1 LLAFKED
8 EVQMLESL
16 RNFLSGKR
24 VIVITAL
31 LAIPFVFLG
40 SQSFGTTFATFG
52 TVNGE
57 PVSQMDVN
65 LATSQVSQRLQSM
78 YGEDFSLDDL
88 DEEVSL
94 GLIKNE
100 IINQKTLLS
109 QAKKL
114 GLIVSES
121 SAKQEIINIEGFQ
134 GENGFDQTLFE
145 SAIRA
150 NGWTPEE
157 YIELVRETLS
167 LETLVSAMGV
177 TAFPIESDVEAI
189 ASMLETSRDI
199 DFIKIDKNIL
209 VSQQEAGLEEGQEF
223 YDNNPFLFLSKEQR
237 DFSYLVLTY
246 DAYKKQVQVPEGYID
261 EAYSDY
267 LNNVEGQIQNR
278 ISHLMIE
285 KSNYESSSLAFEKVN
300 SIYQSIQ
307 ATEIS
312 FEDAVSN
319 FSEDLASKDS
329 DGDLGLSSGDAF
341 PEEFESAI
349 LLMQLNAI
357 SPIIELDDSLHIL
370 KLTEVIKPQIKS
382 KLEMSQELLDE
393 LIDAEALAL
402 MQDDFLELESLVL
415 AGVNFNAL
423 ADSIESSI
431 QVTGLKDIE
440 SIELNGFS
448 DVTASELFDSS
459 VLPNK
464 IEIFEGDDS
473 YAFVMMTQAL
483 QPTVQP
489 FASVADL
496 AIAEVRNAKADK
508 IINDFASSAES
519 IINGESE
526 MPSQNGFSQE
536 KFKGV
541 KRFSSLL
548 PTEIINST
556 FESPVGTLVTTEAFN
571 GDRYW
576 AQSSNES
583 TPTMDE
589 LGESI
594 DQYQGFYNENLTQQF
609 SGFID
614 RAFKVGQKVRL
625 ENLTAN

>member
-1 LLAFKED
+1 
-8 EVQMLESL
+8 MLESL

-40 SQSFGTTFATFG
+40 SQTFGTTFASFG

-78 YGEDFSLDDL
+78 YGEEFSLDDL

-109 QAKKL
+109 HARKL
-114 GLIVSES
+114 GLIVSEKT
-121 SAKQEIINIEGFQ
+121 AKQEIINIESFQ
-134 GENGFDQTLFE
+134 GENGFDQILFE
-145 SAIRA
+145 STIRA

-157 YIELVRETLS
+157 YIELVRETMS
-167 LETLVSAMGV
+167 LDALVSAMGV
-177 TAFPIESDVEAI
+177 AAFPITSDVEAL
-189 ASMLETSRDI
+189 ASLLETSRDI

-209 VSQQEAGLEEGQEF
+209 ISQQEASLEEGQAF
-223 YDNNPFLFLSKEQR
+223 YENNPFLFLSKEQR
-237 DFSYLVLTY
+237 DFSYIVLTY
-246 DAYKKQVQVPEGYID
+246 DAYKQQVQVPDNYID
-261 EAYSDY
+261 DAYSDY
-267 LNNVEGQIQNR
+267 LSNVEGQIQNR

-285 KSNYESSSLAFEKVN
+285 KSNYDSPDIAYKKIN
-300 SIYQSIQ
+300 SIYESIQ
-307 ATEIS
+307 SKEML
-312 FEDAVSN
+312 FEDAVSQS
-319 FSEDLASKDS
+319 SEDLASKDAN
-329 DGDLGLSSGDAF
+329 GDLGLSSGDAF
-341 PEEFESAI
+341 PEEFENAI
-349 LLMQLNAI
+349 LSMNLNSI
-357 SPIIELDDSLHIL
+357 SPIIELEDSLHIL
-370 KLTEVIKPQIKS
+370 KLTEVIKPQIKT
-382 KLEMSQELLDE
+382 KTEMSDELLNE

-415 AGVNFNAL
+415 EGVTLNAL
-423 ADSIESSI
+423 ANAIDAPV

-440 SIELNGFS
+440 SVELDGFADITS
-448 DVTASELFDSS
+448 SELFDST

-464 IEIFEGDDS
+464 IEIFEGDES

-483 QPTVQP
+483 QPSVQA
-489 FASVADL
+489 FVDVADL
-496 AIAEVRNAKADK
+496 AIQEVRKNKANL
-508 IINDFASSAES
+508 IINDFAEDAEG
-519 IINGESE
+519 IINGDNTL
-526 MPSQNGFSQE
+526 PSQNGFTQE
-536 KFKGV
+536 NYKGV

-548 PTEIINST
+548 PSEIINST
-556 FESPVGTLVTTEAFN
+556 FESPIGTLVSSEAFN

-576 AQSSNES
+576 AKSSNES
-583 TPTMDE
+583 TPTIDE

-594 DQYQGFYNENLTQQF
+594 VQYQGFYNESLTQQF

-625 ENLTAN
+625 ENLTSN

>member
-1 LLAFKED
+1 
-8 EVQMLESL
+8 MLESL

-40 SQSFGTTFATFG
+40 SQSFGTTFASFG

-65 LATSQVSQRLQSM
+65 LATSQVSQRLRSM

-94 GLIKNE
+94 ELIKNE

-109 QAKKL
+109 HARKL
-114 GLIVSES
+114 GLMVPEKT
-121 SAKQEIINIEGFQ
+121 AKQEIINIEGFQ

-145 SAIRA
+145 STIRA

-157 YIELVRETLS
+157 YIELVRETIS
-167 LETLVSAMGV
+167 LDALVSAMGV
-177 TAFPIESDVEAI
+177 TAFPIESDIEAL
-189 ASMLETSRDI
+189 ALMLETSRDI
-199 DFIKIDKNIL
+199 DFIKVDKNKL
-209 VSQQEAGLEEGQEF
+209 VLQQEAGLEEGQAF

-237 DFSYLVLTY
+237 DFSYIVLTY
-246 DAYKKQVQVPEGYID
+246 DTYKQLVQVPEDYID
-261 EAYSDY
+261 QAYADY
-267 LNNVEGQIQNR
+267 LSNVEGQLQNR

-285 KSNYESSSLAFEKVN
+285 KSNYESSSLAYEKIN

-307 ATEIS
+307 AQEIS
-312 FEDAVSN
+312 FEDAVSKS
-319 FSEDLASKDS
+319 SEDLASKDFN
-329 DGDLGLSSGDAF
+329 GDLGLSSGDAF

-349 LLMQLNAI
+349 LSMQLNSI
-357 SPIIELDDSLHIL
+357 SSIIELEDSLHIL
-370 KLTEVIKPQIKS
+370 KLTEVIKPEIKTKS
-382 KLEMSQELLDE
+382 EISQELLDE

-415 AGVNFNAL
+415 AGDNLNAL
-423 ADSIESSI
+423 ADSIDVSI

-440 SIELNGFS
+440 SIELDGFP
-448 DVTASELFDSS
+448 DAAASELFDSS
-459 VLPNK
+459 ILPNK
-464 IEIFEGDDS
+464 IEIFEGDES
-473 YAFVMMTQAL
+473 YAFVMMTQSL

-489 FASVADL
+489 FTSVADL
-496 AIAEVRNAKADK
+496 AIAEVRNEKANQ
-508 IINDFASSAES
+508 IIIDFVKNAES
-519 IINGESE
+519 VIDGENE
-526 MPSQNGFSQE
+526 LPTQNGFSQE
-536 KFKGV
+536 SFKGV

-548 PTEIINST
+548 PSEIINSV
-556 FESPVGTLVTTEAFN
+556 FESSLGALVSTEAFN

-576 AQSSNES
+576 AKSSNES
-583 TPTMDE
+583 LPAVED

-594 DQYQGFYNENLTQQF
+594 EQYQSFYNESLTQQF

-625 ENLTAN
+625 ENLTSN

>member
-1 LLAFKED
+1 
-8 EVQMLESL
+8 MLESL

-40 SQSFGTTFATFG
+40 SQTFGTTFASFG

-78 YGEDFSLDDL
+78 YGEEFSLDDL

-109 QAKKL
+109 HARKL
-114 GLIVSES
+114 GLIVSEKT
-121 SAKQEIINIEGFQ
+121 AKQEIINIESFQ
-134 GENGFDQTLFE
+134 GENGFDQILFE
-145 SAIRA
+145 STIRA

-157 YIELVRETLS
+157 YIELVRETMS
-167 LETLVSAMGV
+167 LDALVSAMGV
-177 TAFPIESDVEAI
+177 AAFPITSDVEAL
-189 ASMLETSRDI
+189 ASILETSRDI

-209 VSQQEAGLEEGQEF
+209 ISQQEASLEEGQAF
-223 YDNNPFLFLSKEQR
+223 YENNPFLFLSKEQR
-237 DFSYLVLTY
+237 DFSYIVLTY
-246 DAYKKQVQVPEGYID
+246 DAYKQQVQVPDNYID
-261 EAYSDY
+261 DAYSDY
-267 LNNVEGQIQNR
+267 LSNVEGQIQNR

-285 KSNYESSSLAFEKVN
+285 KSNYDSPDLAYEKIN
-300 SIYQSIQ
+300 SIYESIQ
-307 ATEIS
+307 LKEML
-312 FEDAVSN
+312 FEDAVSQS
-319 FSEDLASKDS
+319 SEDLASKDAN
-329 DGDLGLSSGDAF
+329 GDLGLSSGDAF
-341 PEEFESAI
+341 PEAFENAI
-349 LLMQLNAI
+349 LSMNLNSI
-357 SPIIELDDSLHIL
+357 SPIIELEDSLHIL
-370 KLTEVIKPQIKS
+370 KLTEVIKPQIKT
-382 KLEMSQELLDE
+382 KTEMSDELLNE

-415 AGVNFNAL
+415 EGVTLNAL
-423 ADSIESSI
+423 ANAIDAPV

-440 SIELNGFS
+440 SVELDGFADITS
-448 DVTASELFDSS
+448 SELFDPT

-464 IEIFEGDDS
+464 IEIFEGDES

-483 QPTVQP
+483 QPSVQA
-489 FASVADL
+489 FVDVADL
-496 AIAEVRNAKADK
+496 AIQEVRKNKANL
-508 IINDFASSAES
+508 IINDFAEDAEG
-519 IINGESE
+519 IINGDNTL
-526 MPSQNGFSQE
+526 PSQNGFTQE
-536 KFKGV
+536 NFKGV

-548 PTEIINST
+548 PSEIINST
-556 FESPVGTLVTTEAFN
+556 FESPIGTLVSSEAFN

-576 AQSSNES
+576 AKSSNES
-583 TPTMDE
+583 TPTIDE

-594 DQYQGFYNENLTQQF
+594 VQYQGFYNESLTQQF

-625 ENLTAN
+625 ENLTSN